1 MKCEWNLYNCDEDCG
16 HKVIAQNIDNAGT
29 QNSTTWSDWELLETS
44 KLLLHG
50 KSIEQNFPNFQLSLQ
65 LNMPDQRE
73 HVLLKCGKVSPFSFN
88 DEYDNDCN
96 FAGNLMNVLNY
107 I

>member
-1 MKCEWNLYNCDEDCG
+1 MKIVATRSLLKILTMLK
-16 HKVIAQNIDNAGT
+16 HRT
-29 QNSTTWSDWELLETS
+29 QPLDQIENSS
-44 KLLLHG
+44 KLPNYCYTA

-65 LNMPDQRE
+65 QDMPDQRE